1 MSPRISRVLPLGIE
15 DGVDWIDG
23 NLILGSISDQP
34 LSVSEGDIAGSCS
47 VSLIIGDDLH
57 LAVLEHADAGVG
69 RAQVDADGGLLVV
82 ARDGHLV
89 SRWGSF
95 FLINF
100 FGVVGTLVVLSARLK
115 IEK

>member
-1 MSPRISRVLPLGIE
+1 MVISYLVLGGVPDEPLG
-15 DGVDWIDG
+15 VR
-23 NLILGSISDQP
+23 
-34 LSVSEGDIAGSCS
+34 EGDVGRRRP
-47 VSLIIGDDLH
+47 VTLVVGDDLH
-57 LAVLEHADAGVG
+57 LAMLEHADAGVG

-100 FGVVGTLVVLSARLK
+100 FGVV
-115 IEK
+115 